1 MESAMQ
7 AQDIMSK
14 NPRTVTPEAT
24 VREAARLMQEEDVGI
39 VPVVES
45 DRLVGLIT
53 DRDIA
58 IRVVAE
64 GRAEARVRD
73 VMSENPKSCRPGDD
87 INEVLE
93 MMGREKVRRVP
104 ITDERGTLLGIVAQ
118 ADVVR
123 EGPSDKRA
131 EATIEQISTPGGR
144 HSQ

>member
-1 MESAMQ
+1 MQ

-24 VREAARLMQEEDVGI
+24 VRDAARLMQEEDVGI
-39 VPVVES
+39 VPVVEQ

-64 GRAEARVRD
+64 GRSEARVRD
-73 VMSENPKSCRPGDD
+73 VMSENPKSMRPSDD
-87 INEVLE
+87 VDAVLE

-104 ITDERGTLLGIVAQ
+104 ITDDRGTLVGIVAQ
-118 ADVVR
+118 ADIVR
-123 EGPSDKRA
+123 EAPSDKRA
-131 EATIEQISTPGGR
+131 EQTIEQISTPGGK
-144 HSQ
+144 HSH

>member
-1 MESAMQ
+1 MQ

>member
-1 MESAMQ
+1 MQ

-24 VREAARLMQEEDVGI
+24 VRDAARLMQEEDVGM

-64 GRAEARVRD
+64 GKTEARVRE
-73 VMSENPKSCRPGDD
+73 VMSENPKSCRPNDD
-87 INEVLE
+87 VNEVLE
-93 MMGREKVRRVP
+93 LMSREKVRRVP
-104 ITDERGTLLGIVAQ
+104 ITDERGALLGIIAQ

-123 EGPSDKRA
+123 EAPNDKRA
-131 EATIEQISTPGGR
+131 EATIEEISTPGGK
-144 HSQ
+144 HSH

>member
-1 MESAMQ
+1 MQ

-24 VREAARLMQEEDVGI
+24 VRDAARLMQEEDVGI
-39 VPVVES
+39 VPVVEQ

-64 GRAEARVRD
+64 GRSEARVRD
-73 VMSENPKSCRPGDD
+73 VMSENPKSCRPSDD
-87 INEVLE
+87 VEEVLE
-93 MMGREKVRRVP
+93 LMGREKVRRVP

-123 EGPSDKRA
+123 EAPSDKRA
-131 EATIEQISTPGGR
+131 EATIEQISTPGGK
-144 HSQ
+144 HSH

>member
-1 MESAMQ
+1 MQ

-24 VREAARLMQEEDVGI
+24 VRDAARLMQEEDVGI
-39 VPVVES
+39 VPVVEQ

-73 VMSENPKSCRPGDD
+73 VMSENPKSMRPSDD
-87 INEVLE
+87 VNDVLE

-104 ITDERGTLLGIVAQ
+104 ITDDRGTLVGIVAQ
-118 ADVVR
+118 ADIVR
-123 EGPSDKRA
+123 EAPNDKRA
-131 EATIEQISTPGGR
+131 EETIEQISTPGGK
-144 HSQ
+144 HSH

>member
-1 MESAMQ
+1 MQ

-39 VPVVES
+39 VPVVDQ

-64 GRAEARVRD
+64 GRSDARVRE
-73 VMSENPKSCRPGDD
+73 VMSENPKSMRPSDD
-87 INEVLE
+87 VNDVLE

-104 ITDERGTLLGIVAQ
+104 ITDDRGALVGIVAQ
-118 ADVVR
+118 ADIVR
-123 EGPSDKRA
+123 EAPNDKRA
-131 EATIEQISTPGGR
+131 EETIEQISTPGGK
-144 HSQ
+144 HSH